1 MYTNSKILAYVLILH
16 MSFLQSVIYHLAQ
29 TRGTGR
35 NEYIVLGYYWRA
47 RSPAP
52 PVPPNVKYET
62 APGEE
67 VSERVT
73 SCITS
78 PTSSQ

>member
-1 MYTNSKILAYVLILH
+1 MYTNSKILAYILILR

-35 NEYIVLGYYWRA
+35 NEYIVLGYSWRA
-47 RSPAP
+47 PTLAP
-52 PVPPNVKYET
+52 PVPPNVKHET
-62 APGEE
+62 APWEE
-67 VSERVT
+67 VSERAA